1 MMAVQAIPERWTKQ
15 DTKMKDSSNSSK
27 SGVKGY
33 KGLPHI
39 RRPTR
44 GIVLKEDTFAT
55 LRVVT
60 GAGEDRWLVDAGSRR
75 DAREVTISG
84 KTATDIYS
92 NFFLQQISE
101 ERMEKQQILETFG
114 EPYIFLFG
122 ERARMMAFSGI
133 LINTQDFNW
142 EAEWWDNYNN
152 ELRGTKCVENDA
164 RVFLQFDDT
173 LISGYILSANAQ
185 KNAQERN
192 WVNFSFQMFITTY
205 TNIKDIGKNSA
216 HPYIGSV
223 GVNKEAIKLSEGKTW
238 SASWN
243 PDEKGLANMR
253 PNLLADKFEPSAD
266 GSTAF
271 GKDVSLVDAL
281 KTDLARGLSAINKG
295 WSMIDNSINQAE
307 SALNGLINGDVVRI
321 PVGFQGALAFDAD
334 ADVTEVKTYWGEQ
347 ITYTVFQ
354 DNEDEYVGVGDQ
366 YASSSTSS
374 EAMQFV
380 RFLGDDSF
388 ANEKDMASTQLST
401 AMDQWK
407 ASWAANG
414 LNVPQFENGAMA
426 RVLKDATQVGLSI
439 ATGVQNWAAY
449 LQSPQAGQEVGPF
462 ADVIAP

>member
-1 MMAVQAIPERWTKQ
+1 MMAIQAIPERWTKTDAQ
-15 DTKMKDSSNSSK
+15 MKGDSSNNGG
-27 SGVKGY
+27 SGKYQGRPY
-33 KGLPHI
+33 I

-55 LRVVT
+55 IRVVT

-75 DAREVTISG
+75 DSMSPLSVNG
-84 KTATDIYS
+84 KTTTNIYS

-101 ERMEKQQILETFG
+101 ERMEKQQVLETFG

-205 TNIKDIGKNSA
+205 TNIKDIGRSEA
-216 HPYIGSV
+216 HPYLGTA
-223 GVNKEAIKLSEGKTW
+223 GVTKESLKLSDNKPW
-238 SASWN
+238 RASW
-243 PDEKGLANMR
+243 DSAGKGLANMR
-253 PNLLADKFEPSAD
+253 PNLLADKFDPSTD
-266 GSTAF
+266 GSTTF

-281 KTDLARGLSAINKG
+281 KTDLARGLSAITKG
-295 WSMIDNSINQAE
+295 WNMIDNAINRAE
-307 SALNGLINGDVVRI
+307 VAFNGRLNGDLVRV
-321 PVGFQGALAFDAD
+321 PFGFQGALAFDAA

-354 DNEDEYVGVGDQ
+354 DNDDEYVGIGDQ
-366 YASSSTSS
+366 YASSATDS
-374 EAMQFV
+374 EAMKFV
-380 RFLGDDSF
+380 RFLGNDSF
-388 ANEKDMASTQLST
+388 ANEKDNASTQLAK
-401 AMDQWK
+401 AMDKWK

-414 LNVPQFENGAMA
+414 LNVPEFENGAMA
-426 RVLKDATQVGLSI
+426 RVLKDATSVGLTV
-439 ATGVQNWAAY
+439 AAGVQNWAAY
-449 LQSPQAGQEVGPF
+449 LQAPQAGQEVGPF
-462 ADVIAP
+462 AAVIAP